1 MVNANDFTPFFGNLD
16 KTNEDKIKVELLKS
30 QLAQEQAEFQRKLMG
45 IIATTLANTGSH
57 FSIRQSYD
65 IEIMGD
71 NAEHQELKQEVESL
85 VKKYGLPI
93 NVYTN

>member
-30 QLAQEQAEFQRKLMG
+30 QLAQEQAEFQRKIMG
-45 IIATTLANTGSH
+45 IIATTLANAGSH
-57 FSIRQSYD
+57 FSIQQSYD
-65 IEIMGD
+65 IKIMDD
-71 NAEHQELKQEVESL
+71 NTGHQELKQEVESL

>member
-71 NAEHQELKQEVESL
+71 NAEHQELKQEVERL

>member
-30 QLAQEQAEFQRKLMG
+30 QLAQEQADFQQKLMG

-57 FSIRQSYD
+57 FNIRQSYD

-71 NAEHQELKQEVESL
+71 NAEHQELKQEVERL

>member
-45 IIATTLANTGSH
+45 IIATTIANTGSH
-57 FSIRQSYD
+57 FNIRQSYD

>member
-57 FSIRQSYD
+57 FSIRQNYD

>member
-30 QLAQEQAEFQRKLMG
+30 QLAQEQAECQRKLMG
-45 IIATTLANTGSH
+45 IIATTIANTGSH
-57 FSIRQSYD
+57 FNIRQSYD

>member
-45 IIATTLANTGSH
+45 IIATTIANTGSH
-57 FSIRQSYD
+57 FNIRQSYD

-71 NAEHQELKQEVESL
+71 NAEHQELKQVVERL

>member
-30 QLAQEQAEFQRKLMG
+30 QLAQEQADFQKKLMG

-65 IEIMGD
+65 IEIMDD
-71 NAEHQELKQEVESL
+71 NAEHQELKQEVERL

>member
-30 QLAQEQAEFQRKLMG
+30 QLAQEQADFQKKLMG

-65 IEIMGD
+65 IEIMDD
-71 NAEHQELKQEVESL
+71 NAEYQELKQEVERL

>member
-45 IIATTLANTGSH
+45 IIATTLANTSSH
-57 FSIRQSYD
+57 FNIRQSYD

-71 NAEHQELKQEVESL
+71 NTEHQELKQEVESL

>member
-30 QLAQEQAEFQRKLMG
+30 QLAQEQADFQKKLMG

-65 IEIMGD
+65 IEIMDD
-71 NAEHQELKQEVESL
+71 NVEHQELKQEVERL
-85 VKKYGLPI
+85 VKKYGIPI

>member
-1 MVNANDFTPFFGNLD
+1 MVNANDFTPFFGNID

-57 FSIRQSYD
+57 FSIQQSYD
-65 IEIMGD
+65 IKIMDD
-71 NAEHQELKQEVESL
+71 NTEHQELKQEVESL

>member
-45 IIATTLANTGSH
+45 IIATTIANTGSH
-57 FSIRQSYD
+57 FNIRQSYD

-71 NAEHQELKQEVESL
+71 NAEHQELKQEVERL

>member
-30 QLAQEQAEFQRKLMG
+30 QLAQEQADFQKKLMG

-57 FSIRQSYD
+57 FSIRQSYY
-65 IEIMGD
+65 IEIMDD
-71 NAEHQELKQEVESL
+71 NAEHQELKQEVERL

>member
-45 IIATTLANTGSH
+45 IIATTIANTGSH
-57 FSIRQSYD
+57 FNIRQSYD
-65 IEIMGD
+65 IKIMGD